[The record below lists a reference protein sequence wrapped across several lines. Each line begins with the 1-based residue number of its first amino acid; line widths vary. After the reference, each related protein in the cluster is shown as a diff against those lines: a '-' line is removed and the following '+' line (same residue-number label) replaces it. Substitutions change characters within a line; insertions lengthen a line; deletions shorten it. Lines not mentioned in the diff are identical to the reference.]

1 MSQTEA
7 QAQPQ
12 QSWAAW
18 ILDAYANSVITSH
31 EDFSDDSSYESP
43 TAESVD
49 MSNKASDTSS
59 SPYGPYVRTGRGG
72 AGNFTWQ
79 SEQARDPETQAPI
92 SLKERR
98 NITLDLEHI
107 DTSLAVKKS
116 QARRTVT
123 YPRVGRG
130 GAGNIYY
137 QSNEIQQSP
146 TTASFAKSPVSV
158 TSSPV
163 MYTGRGGAG
172 NYVVA
177 KNASDL
183 ARQAKEKQEQVDAA
197 KRREDAEQ
205 QVQSLLKAPTQAY
218 TGSRRRS
225 FLPEDFETWT

>member
-1 MSQTEA
+1 MSQTET
-7 QAQPQ
+7 QPQ

-18 ILDAYANSVITSH
+18 LLDAYANAVITSH
-31 EDFSDDSSYESP
+31 EDLSDDSFYDSTYSEP
-43 TAESVD
+43 AE
-49 MSNKASDTSS
+49 MGNTTSDISS

-72 AGNFTWQ
+72 AGNYTWE
-79 SEQARDPETQAPI
+79 SEQARDLEARAPM

-116 QARRTVT
+116 QARRTAT
-123 YPRVGRG
+123 FPRMGRG

-146 TTASFAKSPVSV
+146 VTTTFAKSPVSV

-163 MYTGRGGAG
+163 TYAGRGGAG
-172 NYVVA
+172 NYGAA
-177 KNASDL
+177 KATSDL
-183 ARQAKEKQEQVDAA
+183 ARQTKEQQEQADVA
-197 KRREDAEQ
+197 KRREEAEQ
-205 QVQSLLKAPTQAY
+205 QVQTLLKAPTQAY

>member
-1 MSQTEA
+1 MSQTES
-7 QAQPQ
+7 QTQPQ

-18 ILDAYANSVITSH
+18 FLDSYANSVIISH
-31 EDFSDDSSYESP
+31 EDVSDDSFYETTTVEP
-43 TAESVD
+43 VKMGNTT
-49 MSNKASDTSS
+49 SDTSS

-79 SEQARDPETQAPI
+79 SEQARDPEAQAPI

-98 NITLDLEHI
+98 NITLDLEHL

-116 QARRTVT
+116 QARRTAT

-146 TTASFAKSPVSV
+146 TAVAFAKSPVTM
-158 TSSPV
+158 TSSPIT
-163 MYTGRGGAG
+163 YTGRGGAG
-172 NYVVA
+172 NYGAA
-177 KNASDL
+177 KNTSEL
-183 ARQAKEKQEQVDAA
+183 ARQAKEKQEQADAA
-197 KRREDAEQ
+197 KRREAAEQ
-205 QVQSLLKAPTQAY
+205 QVENLLKAPTQAY
-218 TGSRRRS
+218 TASRRRS